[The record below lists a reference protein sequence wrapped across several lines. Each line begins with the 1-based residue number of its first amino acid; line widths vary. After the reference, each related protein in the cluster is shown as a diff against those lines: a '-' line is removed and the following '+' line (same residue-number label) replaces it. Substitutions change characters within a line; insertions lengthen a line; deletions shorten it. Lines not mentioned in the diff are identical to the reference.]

1 LWLPVAAGTM
11 PLSLPVCAMAA
22 PRAYAQPTLNSAWE
36 AFLAHVPTIVMIW
49 VATAVISG
57 AGLGVYL
64 LTTMVGLGLTGNAG
78 GGDSALGV
86 ASALGQLGQL
96 PFTVL
101 SSLVGVLFVAV
112 PALHYDS
119 DTLITVQAAF
129 AALMRRPL
137 RYLLAGVLFTLL
149 LAAGTLLCIV
159 PGLVVAAV
167 MPIYV
172 NRIFLT
178 EQSISDALAASF
190 KAVYGS
196 EQGRSFALIELLTW
210 LVVLVVSV
218 CSCGVGALLAVPVS
232 SFYLQ
237 NMAYHKGV
245 IS

>member
-1 LWLPVAAGTM
+1 
-11 PLSLPVCAMAA
+11 MAA
-22 PRAYAQPTLNSAWE
+22 PKAYDQPTLNGAWE
-36 AFLAHVPTIVMIW
+36 AFVAHVPTILLIW
-49 VATAVISG
+49 IATAVISG
-57 AGLGVYL
+57 LGLGVYL
-64 LTTMVGLGLTGNAG
+64 LITLVGVGISGSGSGGEQAIGL
-78 GGDSALGV
+78 

-119 DTLITVQAAF
+119 GEVITVQAAF
-129 AALMRRPL
+129 AALMRRPM
-137 RYLLAGVLFTLL
+137 RYLLAGVLFTLVL
-149 LAAGTLLCIV
+149 TAGFLLCIL
-159 PGLVVAAV
+159 PGIVVALV

-178 EQSISDALAASF
+178 DQSITEAFSASF
-190 KAVYGS
+190 QAVYSS
-196 EQGRSFALIELLTW
+196 ERGRTFAGIEILAWLL
-210 LVVLVVSV
+210 VLVVSV
-218 CSCGVGALLAVPVS
+218 CTCGLGALLAVPVT